1 MKNVIIIDDEVEM
14 TNLMERF
21 FKRFKNVK
29 VQTFNDSQS
38 ALSYIKRYSV
48 DLVLTDITMPK
59 LNGIELLK
67 ELKAHNPTLS
77 VIMMTAEAS
86 LERLLKSHKYD
97 AADFL
102 TKPLNLIEL
111 EKRVQ
116 KLIKQS

>member
-21 FKRFKNVK
+21 FQR
-29 VQTFNDSQS
+29 FNDVCVRKFTNSKS
-38 ALSYIKRYSV
+38 ALSYIKRNPV
-48 DLVLTDITMPK
+48 DLVLSDITMPN

-67 ELKAHNPTLS
+67 EVKAHNPVLS

-86 LERLLKSHKYD
+86 LDRLLKSHKYD
-97 AADFL
+97 AADFI
-102 TKPLNLIEL
+102 TKPINLVEL

-116 KLIKQS
+116 KIL